1 MKIEIDWYVLGTL
14 VSIALIISAIT
25 LAICYTMLGDSIFF
39 SRAIPNYLN
48 PVFIMVIAIGIWL
61 VTIYDKKH
69 GEEIDG
75 IL

>member
-1 MKIEIDWYVLGTL
+1 MKIEIDWCVLGTL

-25 LAICYTMLGDSIFF
+25 LAICYTMMGHSIFF
-39 SRAIPNYLN
+39 SRHIPQFLN
-48 PVFIMVIAIGIWL
+48 PVFIMVIAIGVWL
-61 VTIYDKKH
+61 VSIIEKKY